1 MTAQRNAL
9 SDIQRVEEMKSV
21 MAIALTPS
29 QLKAICPEAPAS
41 AVLSLNSI
49 LATTAGITHLRAA
62 MLVAQLAAASKSFRR
77 LEEEDG
83 PRRPSAPFFGR
94 SWIQLSGRRS
104 YREAGTALELDLVR
118 HPELAVASNTEVTAW
133 FWNAHHL
140 NGFSDVGDIDGCT
153 RAIAGAA
160 ATPERLALGR
170 TLYERACRVLSGCH
184 ELAA

>member
-1 MTAQRNAL
+1 
-9 SDIQRVEEMKSV
+9 

-29 QLKAICPEAPAS
+29 QLKAIVPEAPAS

-49 LATTAGITHLRAA
+49 LARTGSVTHLRAA
-62 MLVAQLAAASKSFRR
+62 MLVAQLAATSKSFRR

-104 YREAGTALELDLVR
+104 YREAGAALDLDLLR
-118 HPELAVASNTEVTAW
+118 HPELAVGSNTEVTTW
-133 FWNAHHL
+133 FWNTHHL
-140 NGFSDVGDIDGCT
+140 NGFSDVGDVDGCT
-153 RAIAGAA
+153 RAIAGGE
-160 ATPERLALGR
+160 ATPERLALSR
-170 TLYERACRVLSGCH
+170 TIYERACHVLGGCH

>member
-1 MTAQRNAL
+1 
-9 SDIQRVEEMKSV
+9 

-49 LATTAGITHLRAA
+49 LAGTGSVTHLRAA
-62 MLVAQLAAASKSFRR
+62 MLVAQLAASSKSFRQ

-83 PRRPSAPFFGR
+83 PRRPFAPFFGR

-104 YREAGTALELDLVR
+104 YREAGTALDLDLVR
-118 HPELAVASNTEVTAW
+118 HPELAATSNTEVSAW

-140 NGFSDVGDIDGCT
+140 NDFADVGDVDGCT
-153 RAIAGAA
+153 RAIAGAG
-160 ATPERLALGR
+160 ATPERLALSR
-170 TLYERACRVLSGCH
+170 ALYEGACLVLSGCH

>member
-1 MTAQRNAL
+1 
-9 SDIQRVEEMKSV
+9 

-41 AVLSLNSI
+41 AVLGLNSI
-49 LATTAGITHLRAA
+49 LASTGSVTHLRAA
-62 MLVAQLAAASKSFRR
+62 MLVAQLAASSKSFRR

-83 PRRPSAPFFGR
+83 PHRPSAPFFGR
-94 SWIQLSGRRS
+94 SWVQLSGRRS
-104 YREAGTALELDLVR
+104 YREAASALDLDLVR
-118 HPELAVASNTEVTAW
+118 HPELAASTNTEVSAW

-140 NGFSDVGDIDGCT
+140 NAFSDVGDVDGCT

-160 ATPERLALGR
+160 AGPERLAVSR
-170 TLYERACRVLSGCH
+170 TLYERACLVLSGCH

>member
-1 MTAQRNAL
+1 
-9 SDIQRVEEMKSV
+9 

-49 LATTAGITHLRAA
+49 LARTGGVTHLRAA
-62 MLVAQLAAASKSFRR
+62 MLVAQLAATSRSFRR

-94 SWIQLSGRRS
+94 SWIQLNGRRS
-104 YREAGTALELDLVR
+104 YREAASALDLDLVR
-118 HPELAVASNTEVTAW
+118 HPELAASSNTEVTAW

-140 NGFSDVGDIDGCT
+140 NGFSDVGDVDGCT
-153 RAIAGAA
+153 RAIAGSTAS
-160 ATPERLALGR
+160 PERLALGR
-170 TLYERACRVLSGCH
+170 EIYERACHVLGGCH

>member
-1 MTAQRNAL
+1 
-9 SDIQRVEEMKSV
+9 

-29 QLKAICPEAPAS
+29 QLKAICPGAPAS

-49 LATTAGITHLRAA
+49 LDRTGSVTHLRAA
-62 MLVAQLAAASKSFRR
+62 MLVAQLAASSSSFRR

-83 PRRPSAPFFGR
+83 PHRPSTPFFGR
-94 SWIQLSGRRS
+94 SWVQLSGRRS
-104 YREAGTALELDLVR
+104 YREAGSALDLDLVR
-118 HPELAVASNTEVTAW
+118 HPELAATTNTEVSAW

-140 NGFSDVGDIDGCT
+140 NGFSDIGDVDGCT

-160 ATPERLALGR
+160 AAPERLALSR
-170 TLYERACRVLSGCH
+170 AFYERACRVLSGCH

>member
-1 MTAQRNAL
+1 
-9 SDIQRVEEMKSV
+9 

-49 LATTAGITHLRAA
+49 LARTGSVTHLRAA
-62 MLVAQLAAASKSFRR
+62 MLVAQLAASSSSFRR
-77 LEEEDG
+77 QEEEDG
-83 PRRPSAPFFGR
+83 PHRPSAPFFGR
-94 SWIQLSGRRS
+94 SWVQLSGRRS
-104 YREAGTALELDLVR
+104 YREAGSALDLDLVR
-118 HPELAVASNTEVTAW
+118 HPELAATTNTEVSAW

-140 NGFSDVGDIDGCT
+140 NGFSDVGDVDGCT

-160 ATPERLALGR
+160 ATPDRLALSR
-170 TLYERACRVLSGCH
+170 ALYERACRVLSGCH

>member
-1 MTAQRNAL
+1 
-9 SDIQRVEEMKSV
+9 

-49 LATTAGITHLRAA
+49 LARTAGITHLRAA
-62 MLVAQLAAASKSFRR
+62 MLVAQLAATSRSFRR

-104 YREAGTALELDLVR
+104 YREAASALDLDLVR
-118 HPELAVASNTEVTAW
+118 HPELAATSNTEVTAW
-133 FWNAHHL
+133 FWNAHRL
-140 NGFSDVGDIDGCT
+140 NGFSDVGDVDGCT
-153 RAIAGAA
+153 RAIAGST

-170 TLYERACRVLSGCH
+170 AVYERACHVLGGCH